1 MWTYFVH
8 MKTATVRDLRNE
20 FATLE
25 AWLAEG
31 EQIEIRKRG
40 KPVAVLSPLPKRR
53 SQRGKKPDFAA
64 RLDALWGDRVMGAE
78 EVAAMRDFEH
88 EGEEG

>member
-20 FATLE
+20 FAMLE

-31 EQIEIRKRG
+31 EHIEIRKRG
-40 KPVAVLSPLPKRR
+40 EPVAVLSPVPKQR
-53 SQRGKKPDFAA
+53 SKRKNKPDFTA
-64 RLDALWGDRVMGAE
+64 RLDALWGDRVMSAE
-78 EVAAMRDFEH
+78 EVAAMRAH
-88 EGEEG
+88 ERQGEEG

>member
-8 MKTATVRDLRNE
+8 MKTATVRDLRNQ

-31 EQIEIRKRG
+31 EHIEIRKRG
-40 KPVAVLSPLPKRR
+40 EPIAVLSPVPKRR
-53 SQRGKKPDFAA
+53 SKRKNKPYFTA
-64 RLDALWGDRVMGAE
+64 RLDTLCGDRVMSAK
-78 EVAAMRDFEH
+78 EVATMRDFER

>member
-31 EQIEIRKRG
+31 EHIEIRKRG
-40 KPVAVLSPLPKRR
+40 EPVAVLSPVPKGRG
-53 SQRGKKPDFAA
+53 QRITKPNFAA
-64 RLDALWGDRVMGAE
+64 RLDALWGDRVMGAA
-78 EVAAMRDFEH
+78 EVAAMRDFERK
-88 EGEEG
+88 GEEE

>member
-8 MKTATVRDLRNE
+8 MKTATVRDLRNQ
-20 FATLE
+20 FATLV

-31 EQIEIRKRG
+31 EHIEIRKRG
-40 KPVAVLSPLPKRR
+40 EPIAVLSPVPKRR
-53 SQRGKKPDFAA
+53 SKRKNKPDFTA
-64 RLDALWGDRVMGAE
+64 RLDALWGDRVMSAE
-78 EVAAMRDFEH
+78 EVAAMRDFER

>member
-31 EQIEIRKRG
+31 EQIEIQKRG
-40 KPVAVLSPLPKRR
+40 KPVAVLSPISKRR
-53 SQRGKKPDFAA
+53 RHRGKKPDFTK
-64 RLDALWGDRVMGAE
+64 RLDALWGDRVMSAE
-78 EVAAMRDFEH
+78 EVAAMRDFER

>member
-8 MKTATVRDLRNE
+8 MKTATVRDLRNQ

-31 EQIEIRKRG
+31 EHIEIRKRG
-40 KPVAVLSPLPKRR
+40 EPIAVLSPVPKRR
-53 SQRGKKPDFAA
+53 SKRKNKPDFTA
-64 RLDALWGDRVMGAE
+64 RLDALWGDRVMSAE
-78 EVAAMRDFEH
+78 EVAAMRDFERD
-88 EGEEG
+88 GEEG

>member
-31 EQIEIRKRG
+31 EQIEIQKRG
-40 KPVAVLSPLPKRR
+40 EPVAVLSPIPKRR
-53 SQRGKKPDFAA
+53 RHRGKRPDFAG
-64 RLDALWGDRVMGAE
+64 RLDALWGDRVMTAE
-78 EVAAMRDFEH
+78 EVAAMRDFER

>member
-8 MKTATVRDLRNE
+8 MKTATVRDLRNQ

-31 EQIEIRKRG
+31 EHIEIRKRG
-40 KPVAVLSPLPKRR
+40 EPIAVLSPVPKRR
-53 SQRGKKPDFAA
+53 SKRKNKPDFTA
-64 RLDALWGDRVMGAE
+64 RLDALWGDRVMSAE
-78 EVAAMRDFEH
+78 EVAAMRDFER